1 MSEVRI
7 VYSSLEDAVE
17 CASKARTKID
27 NYITQIGKTINAP
40 ISNLNGSDSYGY
52 AQSAANLASQK
63 TNDLAAKKTYFVN
76 LENSLNSVISTAKS
90 VDSTVATNISSIAE
104 GYIEKRKW
112 YEAAGDWIY
121 NTFCV
126 DLANHFSLVRDFVDG
141 MKWVGD
147 KVGNV
152 LDKVH
157 DWFKYGD
164 GKYVWKITT
173 ALVGIVVAAAGTI
186 AAICAIPFSGG
197 LSIPLVIG
205 CIGALATSIGAII
218 TIGNSLAT
226 IYTNGKA
233 LTLSGDFFDDDD
245 GNPGAARYY
254 GSAGKISEMYEKFD
268 YGDKATNEKYEKRGR
283 VIDKTKVIADT
294 TAFVCNIASL
304 GNVKDYRVTTRND
317 NINFRYNKDKWYKGY
332 SFTWSNIKRNI
343 LHDMGRTATTGEFKD
358 GSFKIK
364 LTSTDKVSKYSVY
377 FKDKKFELG
386 KLTFNF
392 SKETYSIPEKLVKF
406 FNVTKTTDNT
416 MNFLKNVDGLY
427 DFYTESDKS
436 LGGSIKA
443 LKNVTGI
450 GKNSKVF
457 SIFDKYGTKTVKTI
471 EDVVGLI
478 GG

>member
-7 VYSSLEDAVE
+7 VYASLEDAVDY
-17 CASKARTKID
+17 ASKTRTKID
-27 NYITQIGKTINAP
+27 NYITKIGKVINTP
-40 ISNLNGSDSYGY
+40 ISNLSGSDSYGY
-52 AQSAANLASQK
+52 AQSAANLATQK
-63 TNDLAAKKTYFVN
+63 TSELVAKKTYFVN

-90 VDSTVATNISSIAE
+90 VDSTVANNISSIAE

-141 MKWVGD
+141 LKWVGD

-164 GKYVWKITT
+164 GKYIWKITT
-173 ALVGIVVAAAGTI
+173 SVVGAVVAVAGAI

-218 TIGNSLAT
+218 TVGNSISTL
-226 IYTNGKA
+226 YTSGKA
-233 LTLSGDFFDDDD
+233 LSLSGNIFDDDD
-245 GNPGAARYY
+245 GDPGAARYY
-254 GSAGKISEMYEKFD
+254 GSASKMSEAFDKFD
-268 YGDKATNEKYEKRGR
+268 LGDKNTNDGFKTAGK
-283 VIDKTKVIADT
+283 VIDTTKGVADT

-304 GNVKDYRVTTRND
+304 GNVKDYRVTTRTD
-317 NINFRYNKDKWYKGY
+317 NINMRYNGDKWYKGY
-332 SFTWSNIKRNI
+332 SFTWKNIKRNV
-343 LHDMGRTATTGEFKD
+343 LHDMGKTVTTGKFKD
-358 GSFKIK
+358 GSFKLK
-364 LTSTDKVSKYSVY
+364 FSSTDKVSKYTIH
-377 FKDKKFELG
+377 FKNSAFAA
-386 KLTFNF
+386 
-392 SKETYSIPEKLVKF
+392 PEKLVKF
-406 FNVTKTTDNT
+406 FNITKTTDNT
-416 MNFLKNVDGLY
+416 LNFLKNVDGLY

-436 LGGSIKA
+436 FDGSIKA
-443 LKNVTGI
+443 LQNLTGI

-457 SIFDKYGTKTVKTI
+457 SIFDKYGTKSGKTI
-471 EDVVGLI
+471 GDVVGLF